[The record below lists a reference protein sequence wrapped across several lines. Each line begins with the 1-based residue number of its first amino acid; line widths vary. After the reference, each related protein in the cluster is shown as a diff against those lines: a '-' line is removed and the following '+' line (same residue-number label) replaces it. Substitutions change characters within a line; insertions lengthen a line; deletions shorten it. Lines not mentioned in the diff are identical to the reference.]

1 MADRRTDP
9 RHHPSLAGHRTR
21 LIAFAFA
28 VLATA
33 AGAAQPCSDQIFE
46 DSGFTVCPYD
56 SRHEALWFVWKDA
69 RGHALRGF
77 AGISPRH
84 VRFAM
89 NAGMYQED
97 GTPLGLYVEASKR
110 LRPLNLRD
118 ARSGNFYMKPNG
130 VFSVKPNG
138 AMRIEPS
145 DEFALRSDTPRWA
158 TQSGPLLV
166 LGGKLHPQITQD
178 GPSRNLRNGV
188 GLRDAHHAYFVI
200 SGDPVSFG
208 KLARFF
214 RDRLG
219 CPDALYFD
227 GAVSSVWIPSRHRLD
242 NAVPLGPMV
251 VISER

>member
-1 MADRRTDP
+1 M
-9 RHHPSLAGHRTR
+9 
-21 LIAFAFA
+21 
-28 VLATA
+28 LATA
-33 AGAAQPCSDQIFE
+33 AGAARPCSDQTFE
-46 DSGFTVCPYD
+46 DSHFTVCPYD
-56 SRHEALWFVWKDA
+56 SRHEALRLVWKDA

-77 AGISPRH
+77 KGISPHR

-89 NAGMYQED
+89 NAGMYQQD
-97 GTPLGLYVEASKR
+97 GTPLGFYVENGKR
-110 LRPLNLRD
+110 LRQLNLRD

-130 VFSVKPNG
+130 VFSMKPNG

-145 DEFALRSDTPRWA
+145 YEFALRSDTPQSA

-166 LGGKLHPQITQD
+166 LGGKLHPQITED

-200 SGDPVSFG
+200 SDDPVSFG
-208 KLARFF
+208 KLARLF

-227 GAVSSVWIPSRHRLD
+227 GAVSSAWIPSRHRMD
-242 NAVPLGPMV
+242 NAAPLGPMV
-251 VISER
+251 VVSDKK